1 MPLPHCRPQRIDPMA
16 VSEFSLLG
24 SSLETPN
31 IRGRLHA
38 ICALYAY
45 TPAQERRAELV
56 DALEDLTL
64 EVAHLMALDLLENG
78 WRPEPAAAP

>member
-1 MPLPHCRPQRIDPMA
+1 MPLPYHRLRLVDTTPA
-16 VSEFSLLG
+16 SEFSLLG
-24 SSLETPN
+24 SAFEAPN

-45 TPAQERRAELV
+45 TPVQERRAELV
-56 DALEDLTL
+56 DSLEHLTL

-78 WRPEPAAAP
+78 WRPDPHS

>member
-1 MPLPHCRPQRIDPMA
+1 MPLPYHRLRLVDTTPA
-16 VSEFSLLG
+16 SEFSLLG
-24 SSLETPN
+24 SAFEAPN

-45 TPAQERRAELV
+45 TPVQARRAELV

-78 WRPEPAAAP
+78 WRPEPGPRA